1 MFAYEHE
8 VYGRI
13 PELLPS
19 PPLRDG
25 AGVEVGRVPGVPVF
39 SLDSSVFLRC
49 FFFFLSR
56 SISFW

>member
-13 PELLPS
+13 PKLLPS

-49 FFFFLSR
+49 FFFF
-56 SISFW
+56 F

>member
-13 PELLPS
+13 RKLLPS

-39 SLDSSVFLRC
+39 SLDSSVFLR
-49 FFFFLSR
+49 FFFF
-56 SISFW
+56 F